1 MNKKKNIL
9 LVDDHSLVRNGIK
22 MMLEK
27 NSEIAQITEACNG
40 KDAVNLCNEKD
51 YDMVFMDINM
61 PELNGIDATEII
73 LKMKPN
79 TKIVCLSMHNE
90 YSYVS
95 KMLALGAYGY
105 LIKDC
110 DPEEFSLAIKAV
122 SNNQKYYSRGVTDI
136 LINKHLNAD
145 NVEKNKKLNDIS
157 EREIEVLKYVV
168 EGLTNAEIGAKLFL
182 STRTIDSHRRNI
194 LKKSNC
200 ANTPALVKFALEN
213 KLI

>member
-27 NSEIAQITEACNG
+27 NPEVAQITEASNG
-40 KDAVNLCNEKD
+40 KDAVNFCNEKD

-90 YSYVS
+90 YAYVS

-136 LINKHLNAD
+136 LINKHLNSD
-145 NVEKNKKLNDIS
+145 NSQKNKKLNDIS

-194 LKKSNC
+194 LKKTNC
-200 ANTPALVKFALEN
+200 ANTAALVKFAIDN

>member
-27 NSEIAQITEACNG
+27 NPEVAQITEACNG

-90 YSYVS
+90 YAYVS

-136 LINKHLNAD
+136 LINKHLNSD

-194 LKKSNC
+194 LKKTNC
-200 ANTPALVKFALEN
+200 ANTAALVKFAIDN

>member
-27 NSEIAQITEACNG
+27 NPEVAQITEACNG

-136 LINKHLNAD
+136 LINKHLNSD

-194 LKKSNC
+194 LKKTNC
-200 ANTPALVKFALEN
+200 ANTAALVKFAIDN